1 MFYLL
6 SYVYNRDLRGDVKR
20 IAKFFLFFY
29 DASDRFGGR
38 AIVATTCALLATDGG
53 GYVHDSLRVCHL
65 RKDDASCPA
74 RCE

>member
-6 SYVYNRDLRGDVKR
+6 SYVYNRDLMGDVKR

-38 AIVATTCALLATDGG
+38 AIVATAVAKLATYSGS
-53 GYVHDSLRVCHL
+53 YVHDSLRVCLL
-65 RKDDASCPA
+65 RKDDASCQA

>member
-29 DASDRFGGR
+29 DTSDRFGR
-38 AIVATTCALLATDGG
+38 CAIVATTCALLATDGG

-65 RKDDASCPA
+65 RKNDASC
-74 RCE
+74 

>member
-1 MFYLL
+1 M
-6 SYVYNRDLRGDVKR
+6 GDVKR

-38 AIVATTCALLATDGG
+38 AIVATAVAKLATDSGS
-53 GYVHDSLRVCHL
+53 YVHDSLRVCHL
-65 RKDDASCPA
+65 RKNDTGCPA